1 MNRTVPT
8 ISPALF
14 AVLASDGKW
23 VAPSHIIEINNELVN
38 LFNSSNSRL
47 IINMPPRHGKSEFI
61 SKYFPAW
68 YLTFHPHQ
76 RVILTSYNDSFATI
90 WCDKIKKIISNFS
103 SPVFNVD
110 ISKSKNTK
118 NEFSLE
124 STGGN
129 LYCIGA
135 SGSLTGRG
143 ADLIIIDDPI
153 KNDEEALSNHQRD
166 KLWEWFKGTLFTR
179 LEPNGKIIICM
190 TRWHKD
196 DLVGR
201 ITDEL

>member
-1 MNRTVPT
+1 MKRPITT

-14 AVLASDGKW
+14 ATLASQGEW
-23 VAPSHIIEINNELVN
+23 ESPNHILEICDELVE
-38 LFNSSNSRL
+38 LFNSTNTRL

-68 YLTFHPHQ
+68 FLTFHPNQ
-76 RVILTSYNDSFATI
+76 RVILTSYNKSFATQ
-90 WCDKIKKIISNFS
+90 WCSKVKKIIKDFS
-103 SPVFNVD
+103 TPVFGVE
-110 ISKSKNTK
+110 ISKTKNTI
-118 NEFSLE
+118 NEFSIE
-124 STGGN
+124 DAGGS

-135 SGSLTGRG
+135 RGSLTGRG

-153 KNDEEALSNHQRD
+153 KNEEEALSSHQRD
-166 KLWEWFKGTLFTR
+166 KLWEWFKSTLFTR

-201 ITDEL
+201 IIE